1 MPIGTPLKLVL
12 LCHQFH
18 KSNSSLSEHPPLILF
33 CSSHLCSF
41 AIFAESTSYFEA
53 CIHIFCKNDLSCGLL
68 ATFTGA
74 RWGCSLFAHRPVP
87 FMTFKLRL
95 CHFSAKPLV
104 VCFNACG
111 EILLARPTVIPDC
124 RLYLLLS
131 RSTEKWD
138 TLAEEI
144 SMKLRH
150 VLRPYAD
157 ELIVAC

>member
-1 MPIGTPLKLVL
+1 MPIGMPLKLVFI
-12 LCHQFH
+12 CHQFH
-18 KSNSSLSEHPPLILF
+18 KSNSSLSEHSPLILF

-53 CIHIFCKNDLSCGLL
+53 CIHIICKNDLSCGLL

-74 RWGCSLFAHRPVP
+74 RWGLFAHRPVT
-87 FMTFKLRL
+87 FTTFKLRL
-95 CHFSAKPLV
+95 CHFSTKPLS
-104 VCFNACG
+104 VCFYACG
-111 EILLARPTVIPDC
+111 KILLAWPTFIPDC

-138 TLAEEI
+138 TRAEEI

-157 ELIVAC
+157 ELILAC